1 MLVFEILG
9 WITIAIAFYFL
20 LTPFMIFP
28 ENFESEDHSGI
39 TLYFFYTTW
48 CGWSKKAWPHWN
60 EMKRFMENR
69 KVTYGGKEIKLV
81 AIDAEKQSEMAKK
94 FHVEGYPSF
103 RLKTPDQIL
112 EYSGA
117 PSVDKFREF
126 LKRTVGYETIE

>member
-9 WITIAIAFYFL
+9 WIAILIAFYFIL
-20 LTPFMIFP
+20 LPFLVYP
-28 ENFESEDHSGI
+28 EHFEGDSV

-60 EMKRFMENR
+60 ELKRFFETRN
-69 KVTYGGKEIKLV
+69 VSYGGKQVKLV
-81 AIDAEKQSEMAKK
+81 GIDAEKHQDMTKK

-103 RLKTPDQIL
+103 RLQTPQQIF

-126 LKRTVGYETIE
+126 LKRTLGYEVIE